1 MDVSGSKALSEVQI
15 ILSQLQTELLL
26 AGANHRIYDSLM
38 HLNLLENG
46 TFQMF
51 PTVHDAIL
59 FSESKLNT

>member
-1 MDVSGSKALSEVQI
+1 MDVSGSKALSEVQL

-26 AGANHRIYDSLM
+26 AGANHRIYDSLK

-51 PTVHDAIL
+51 PTVHNAIL